1 MDEQPPLKAEDVSIL
16 AWVLNNKIKSEK
28 GEELRFSDRLFLLD
42 ILTDWSREQ
51 VWKKCSQVG
60 GSVVYNVKC
69 LFALLKFGWG
79 IIYTMPTDGDMEK
92 FVKTKTNPILS
103 ANPGIFRGIDTDSV
117 YLKMIQKCPW
127 FFKGTIS
134 KTAAI
139 SDTADLLVHDE
150 VSRSDQPTV
159 ESYKSRTKA
168 SKYKGRWMFSNPTTE
183 KDVLDERWKKSD
195 QKEWHIRCG
204 GCALEQTLT
213 WPESID
219 IARQCFQCKAC
230 GRVITNEE
238 RRKGRW
244 IDRDGRV
251 WDGLLNPKYRV
262 SGWHTSHL
270 IAPWIEAPEII
281 EDSEGDLE
289 YFYNFVLGEPYNPGD
304 LSVSRNTIL
313 DIWTPKELVTRSY
326 YLGVDVGNVKHFV
339 LGSERGIIKV
349 GRFTKWQDL
358 DDMMAMY
365 KPVLVIDAMPD
376 NTMARYYVDTY
387 EQAYMSFFQDNTN
400 NPQTIL
406 WWGEGDKQGIIYSN
420 RNRILDQLI
429 NDMLNAKFLIGV
441 PSDKD
446 LKEYVKHWET
456 LRRVKVTN
464 ARGIESY
471 EWDSTTG
478 TDHYCFATLYYR
490 LAVLTLGAGALLGE
504 PDPSKYDFFAGGV
517 VGDFGQMFELANDE
531 HYTTD
536 G

>member
-1 MDEQPPLKAEDVSIL
+1 MEEQAEAKAEDFSIL
-16 AWVLNNKIKSEK
+16 AWILSNKIKSEK
-28 GEELRFSDRLFLLD
+28 GEELRFEDRLFLLD

-60 GSVVYNVKC
+60 GSVIYNLKC
-69 LFALLKFGWG
+69 FFALLKFGWG
-79 IIYTMPTDGDMEK
+79 IIYTMPTDGDVEK
-92 FVKTKTNPILS
+92 FVKTKTNPVLAS
-103 ANPGIFRGIDTDSV
+103 NPSIFKGIDQDSV
-117 YLKMIQKCPW
+117 YLKQINKRPL

-150 VSRSDQPTV
+150 VSRSDQTQV

-195 QKEWHIRCG
+195 QKEWHITCRACK
-204 GCALEQTLT
+204 AEQTLT

-219 IARQCFQCKAC
+219 LTRSCFQCKEC
-230 GRVITNEE
+230 KGILSTDE
-238 RRKGRW
+238 RRHGRW
-244 IDRDGRV
+244 IDRDGRA
-251 WDGLLNPKYRV
+251 WDGTLNPKYRV

-281 EDSEGDLE
+281 EDSEGDLV

-304 LSVSRNTIL
+304 LSVSRATVL
-313 DIWTPKELVTRSY
+313 DIWTPRVLETKRY
-326 YLGVDVGNVKHFV
+326 FLGVDVGNVKHYV
-339 LGSERGIIKV
+339 LGSELGIIKV
-349 GRFTKWQDL
+349 GKFADWQQL

-376 NTMARYYVDTY
+376 NTMARYYVDKY
-387 EQAYMSFFQDNTN
+387 LNAFMSFFMENTN

-406 WWGEGDKQGIIYSN
+406 WWGEHDKQGIVYSN

-429 NDMLNAKFLIGV
+429 NDMLNAKFLISV
-441 PSDKD
+441 PSDKE
-446 LKEYVKHWET
+446 LKDYVKHWET
-456 LRRVKVTN
+456 LRRVKKVST
-464 ARGIESY
+464 RGIESY

-478 TDHYCFATLYYR
+478 VDHYCFATLYYR
-490 LAVLTLGAGALLGE
+490 LAVASVGAGAFLPD
-504 PDPSKYDFFAGGV
+504 PDPSKYDFFAGGK
-517 VGDFGQMFELANDE
+517 VGNFGEMFENANP
-531 HYTTD
+531 T
-536 G
+536 